1 LSKVAEAGGIV
12 VRFDDEKPRFLIVKA
27 NENPNHWI
35 FPKGHIEAGECA
47 KDAAIR
53 EVREEAGIEATVLA
67 RAGAFE
73 FDHEGE
79 TIEVEFY
86 LLEYTRTVGGGE
98 QRESRWCTLEEA
110 NNLLTFDDAKDLLR
124 SSLKILEKRHNR

>member
-47 KDAAIR
+47 KEAAIR

>member
-1 LSKVAEAGGIV
+1 MSKVAEAGGIV
-12 VRFDDEKPRFLIVKA
+12 VRFDDSTPRFLIVKGKK
-27 NENPNHWI
+27 NPNHWL

-47 KDAAIR
+47 KEAAIR

-73 FDHEGE
+73 FDYEGE

-86 LLEYTRTVGGGE
+86 LLEYTRAVGGGE
-98 QRESRWCTLEEA
+98 QRELRWCTLEEA
-110 NNLLTFDDAKDLLR
+110 LNLLAFDEAKDLLR
-124 SSLKILEKRHNR
+124 SSVETIEKHHNR